1 MKKFYHTALLLGSIL
16 ALSGACNNDNG
27 TEPTPG
33 PQPDPTPDP
42 VQEWGIEMIN
52 TTKVL
57 YYGDRKTPGIYNYF
71 FGLCDSEFIQDEQG
85 DDAAPEGGKLV
96 FFDLYSS
103 VGAESFETAEL
114 PEGTYTL
121 TEGGQPGTL
130 DPYYTRLQ
138 VWQNGKQVRVDFSAG
153 SLEVTNSAKGKLLK
167 AEFTLTDGETLKCYY
182 EGALTFGDPDEG
194 SDEGIPPI
202 TEPVDAEFVWG
213 GGIYYGDE
221 YGTGTDRFE
230 ISFTQTPVNAE
241 GIMTGAGHNIVLSL
255 YAEPNEAFIALPAGT
270 YQVAGTY
277 APGTIEPGEFVLSY
291 IGSICAKVDDAGNAV
306 AISPITGGS
315 ITVYET
321 SGWSYDIEFNLK
333 TDQGIDIKGR
343 YNGEIELEDQ
353 STPAQESNTTLTG
366 DYKLNLEG
374 ATATLTY
381 YGDFYENGT
390 ANWILSIEKEQGDAI
405 DIELITA
412 PSSQTA
418 LPLPEGGQYN
428 MSVDYGIGVVKG
440 ESSPFGMLGTW
451 YIDLSTLDADG
462 YIYGYAAAIE
472 GNIKLSEENGIYNI
486 SFEFVDDLYNLF
498 CGQWSGTIPE
508 AENQSGMMQLSTAK
522 TPRQASRFSLAERPA
537 RR

>member
-1 MKKFYHTALLLGSIL
+1 
-16 ALSGACNNDNG
+16 
-27 TEPTPG
+27 
-33 PQPDPTPDP
+33 
-42 VQEWGIEMIN
+42 
-52 TTKVL
+52 
-57 YYGDRKTPGIYNYF
+57 
-71 FGLCDSEFIQDEQG
+71 
-85 DDAAPEGGKLV
+85 
-96 FFDLYSS
+96 
-103 VGAESFETAEL
+103 
-114 PEGTYTL
+114 
-121 TEGGQPGTL
+121 
-130 DPYYTRLQ
+130 
-138 VWQNGKQVRVDFSAG
+138 
-153 SLEVTNSAKGKLLK
+153 
-167 AEFTLTDGETLKCYY
+167 
-182 EGALTFGDPDEG
+182 
-194 SDEGIPPI
+194 
-202 TEPVDAEFVWG
+202 
-213 GGIYYGDE
+213 
-221 YGTGTDRFE
+221 
-230 ISFTQTPVNAE
+230 
-241 GIMTGAGHNIVLSL
+241 MTGAGHNIVLSL

-277 APGTIEPGEFVLSY
+277 APATIEPGEFVLSY

-498 CGQWSGTIPE
+498 YGQWSGTIPE

-522 TPRQASRFSLAERPA
+522 TPRQASRFSLAARPA